1 MQSIEDICNEYTKVV
16 YRYLFC
22 ITRNK
27 EIAEDL
33 TQETLYKAIKNIDK
47 FRGECKINLWL
58 CKIARNEWLMYLKK
72 QKKVE
77 KIPINEAIAIS
88 EDIEVEEKII
98 DMETKNNIY
107 KEIQNLD
114 EETAQIIFLRIEEEL
129 SFKEI
134 GKMFNKNETWARVK
148 FFRGKEKIKEK
159 LGNEELQQRL

>member
-1 MQSIEDICNEYTKVV
+1 
-16 YRYLFC
+16 
-22 ITRNK
+22 
-27 EIAEDL
+27 
-33 TQETLYKAIKNIDK
+33 
-47 FRGECKINLWL
+47 
-58 CKIARNEWLMYLKK
+58 MYLKK